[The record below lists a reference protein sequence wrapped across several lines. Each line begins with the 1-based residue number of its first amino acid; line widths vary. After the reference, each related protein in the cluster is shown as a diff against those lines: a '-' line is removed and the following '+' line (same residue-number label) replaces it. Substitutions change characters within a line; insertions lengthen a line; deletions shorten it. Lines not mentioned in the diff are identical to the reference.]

1 MTQIVLLVLG
11 GLVSLGL
18 GFVVGYFVRKIL
30 ARHELQSSEAK
41 TEKILATAHNEA
53 RDIIISA
60 KDKVVVIQEEAKKEL
75 REKEGR
81 ITKLEER
88 VLENQ
93 ERLNEKIAEY
103 EKKEDALR
111 DEVERIK
118 KLKTEVES
126 LKEKEVK
133 ELERVAHLTMEEA
146 KTAVITKTENEERET
161 LLGRIRKVLAE
172 NQNELERKA
181 KELLATVMQRLASS
195 QVAEVTTTSI
205 TLPSDELKGKII
217 GKEGRNIKTLEKLTG
232 VEIIVD
238 ETPGEIM
245 LSCFDPVRR
254 HIARI
259 ALEKLILDGRIQP
272 ARIEEVVEK
281 AREEIDREIQ
291 KSGEKALYEIGISGL
306 DPKLVYLLGRLRF
319 RTSFGQNVLQH
330 SLEMAYISG
339 MLAEE
344 LQGDVRVARMGALF
358 HDIGKAVDHEIQGTH
373 VEIGRKILQKFGVDT
388 RVIQAM
394 QSHHE
399 EYPFETLESIIVQV
413 ADACSGGRPGARRG
427 TVENYIKRLEDL
439 EKIASS
445 FEGVEKSYA
454 ISAGRELRI
463 FVRANEIDDYKAI
476 LLAKS
481 IAQKI
486 EAELKYPGEIKVNVI
501 RETRSIEYAR

>member
-1 MTQIVLLVLG
+1 MAQWLFVLIG
-11 GLVSLGL
+11 IISLGL
-18 GFVVGYFVRKIL
+18 GLIVGYFVRLFL
-30 ARHELQSSEAK
+30 ARQQLHSAEAK
-41 TEKILATAHNEA
+41 IEKILASANNEA
-53 RDIIISA
+53 REIILNAQDKSA
-60 KDKVVVIQEEAKKEL
+60 SLHETAKKEI
-75 REKEGR
+75 REREVHL
-81 ITKLEER
+81 TKLEER
-88 VLENQ
+88 VVQNQ
-93 ERLNEKIAEY
+93 ERLHEKIADY
-103 EKKEDALR
+103 EKKEASLR
-111 DEVERIK
+111 DEVERVKKIK
-118 KLKTEVES
+118 GDVEA
-126 LKEKEVK
+126 LKEKEMR
-133 ELERVAHLTMEEA
+133 ELERIAHLTLEDAKNAIIAKVETEE
-146 KTAVITKTENEERET
+146 KET
-161 LLGRIRKVLAE
+161 LMGRIRKVLAE

-181 KELLATVMQRLASS
+181 KELLATVMQRMVSS
-195 QVAEVTTTSI
+195 QVSEVTTTSI

-291 KSGEKALYEIGISGL
+291 KAGEKALYEIGVSGL

-330 SLEMAYISG
+330 SLEMAYISS

-344 LQGDVRVARMGALF
+344 LKGDVRVARMGALF

-373 VEIGRKILQKFGVDT
+373 VEIGRKILQKFGIDN
-388 RVIQAM
+388 RIIQAM

-399 EYPFETLESIIVQV
+399 EYPFETLESVIVQI

-463 FVRANEIDDYKAI
+463 FVKPGEIDDYKAI

-486 EAELKYPGEIKVNVI
+486 ESELKYPGEIKVNVI
-501 RETRSIEYAR
+501 RETRTIEYAR